1 MSAPNNTYD
10 PVRVAAVAP
19 AEVERMTE
27 EALAAIAAASTLD
40 DLKEAEVAH
49 RGRQAPLTLASAEIG
64 ALPPEARAEAG
75 RRVGVAKKRLDEA
88 LAARHADLE
97 ADQDR
102 RVLGEEKADVTL
114 PWDRSPAGAR
124 HPVATLSDRL
134 ADVFIGMGYEIAEGP
149 EVEGGGDNFDALNF
163 PPVHPVREIQDTI
176 FLGRH
181 TKVDQNRGP
190 RFGLGL
196 GRDPSP

>member
-10 PVRVAAVAP
+10 PVRVAALAP

-27 EALAAIAAASTLD
+27 EALAAIAAASTFD

-88 LAARHADLE
+88 LAARHADLQ
-97 ADQDR
+97 ADQEPR
-102 RVLGEEKADVTL
+102 GIRGKKGAGTL
-114 PWDRSPAGAR
+114 PRG
-124 HPVATLSDRL
+124 
-134 ADVFIGMGYEIAEGP
+134 
-149 EVEGGGDNFDALNF
+149 
-163 PPVHPVREIQDTI
+163 
-176 FLGRH
+176 
-181 TKVDQNRGP
+181 RGP
-190 RFGLGL
+190 PGGPRPPAAHSAPPLGGLFL
-196 GRDPSP
+196 

>member
-1 MSAPNNTYD
+1 MSAPNNTFD
-10 PVRVAAVAP
+10 PVRVAALAP

-27 EALAAIAAASTLD
+27 KGLAAIAAASTFD

-64 ALPPEARAEAG
+64 AVPPAARAEAG
-75 RRVGVAKKRLDEA
+75 RRVGVAKKRLDDA
-88 LAARHADLE
+88 LAGRHADLE

-102 RVLGEEKADVTL
+102 RVLEEEKADVTL

-134 ADVFIGMGYEIAEGP
+134 ADVFIGMGFESAAGP
-149 EVEGGGDNFDALNF
+149 EVEAEGSNFDTLNF
-163 PPVHPVREIQDTI
+163 PPAHPARGLQDTV
-176 FLGRH
+176 FCARRATADH
-181 TKVDQNRGP
+181 
-190 RFGLGL
+190 
-196 GRDPSP
+196 

>member
-1 MSAPNNTYD
+1 MSAPINAYD
-10 PVRVAAVAP
+10 TVRVAALTP

-27 EALAAIAAASTLD
+27 EALAAIAAASTFD

-102 RVLGEEKADVTL
+102 RGLPGETAPCTRPRV
-114 PWDRSPAGAR
+114 PA
-124 HPVATLSDRL
+124 
-134 ADVFIGMGYEIAEGP
+134 
-149 EVEGGGDNFDALNF
+149 
-163 PPVHPVREIQDTI
+163 PP
-176 FLGRH
+176 
-181 TKVDQNRGP
+181 GP
-190 RFGLGL
+190 RA
-196 GRDPSP
+196 

>member
-10 PVRVAAVAP
+10 PVRVAALAP

-27 EALAAIAAASTLD
+27 EALAAIAAASTFD

-75 RRVGVAKKRLDEA
+75 RRVGVAKKRLDDA

-102 RVLGEEKADVTL
+102 RVLGGEKADVT
-114 PWDRSPAGAR
+114 PPRDQSPAGAPPPR
-124 HPVATLSDRL
+124 AAPSAPRAGAFLP
-134 ADVFIGMGYEIAEGP
+134 GGCEG
-149 EVEGGGDNFDALNF
+149 
-163 PPVHPVREIQDTI
+163 
-176 FLGRH
+176 
-181 TKVDQNRGP
+181 
-190 RFGLGL
+190 
-196 GRDPSP
+196 

>member
-1 MSAPNNTYD
+1 MSAPNNTYA
-10 PVRVAAVAP
+10 PVRVAALAP

-27 EALAAIAAASTLD
+27 EALAAIAAASTFD

-102 RVLGEEKADVTL
+102 RGPRGD
-114 PWDRSPAGAR
+114 GAR
-124 HPVATLSDRL
+124 VT
-134 ADVFIGMGYEIAEGP
+134 
-149 EVEGGGDNFDALNF
+149 
-163 PPVHPVREIQDTI
+163 PPR
-176 FLGRH
+176 GRAP
-181 TKVDQNRGP
+181 RGP
-190 RFGLGL
+190 PPPR
-196 GRDPSP
+196 PHHSPPRPRLPLAQGPLTARG